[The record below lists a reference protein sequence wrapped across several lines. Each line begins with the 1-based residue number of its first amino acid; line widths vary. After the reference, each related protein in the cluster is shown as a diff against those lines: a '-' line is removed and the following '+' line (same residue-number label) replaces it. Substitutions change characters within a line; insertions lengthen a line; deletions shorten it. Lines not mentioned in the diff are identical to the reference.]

1 MHKFKFSAEELE
13 QYFLDIMAGRR
24 RNRIDRVVRC
34 VLFVASRF
42 YRMAVQFRHWL
53 YDKRF
58 IRNQALGC
66 LVVSIGNLT
75 CGGTGK
81 TPVVE
86 VFARSLSAR
95 GRKVAIL
102 SRGYRR
108 KKRSFWEK
116 LMHAFHSGEMELPP
130 QVVSDGKNL
139 LMDSEH
145 AGDEPY
151 MLASNLPDVA
161 VVVDK
166 DRVKSGIHAIDE
178 FETDVIILD
187 DGFQYLRLKPHINIV
202 LVDSTAP
209 FGNGHVLPRGI
220 LREPIK
226 NIRRADYIFL
236 TKSDGSHKNQHLK
249 RFLRRHT
256 RRAEIIECCH
266 RPRHLVKLFTEREN
280 VELEFLKG
288 KKVAALSAI
297 ARPESFE
304 EFLEQL
310 GAVLVARDHFAD
322 HHRYS
327 QQEIIDFIN
336 TAKSHGAE
344 MIVTTEK
351 DAVRIPHIERCDVP
365 IYYLR
370 IQIDILSGKESFD
383 QCISRICFM

>member
-1 MHKFKFSAEELE
+1 MHKFKLSAEELE
-13 QYFLDIMAGRR
+13 QYFLDLMAGRR
-24 RNRIDRVVRC
+24 KRWYDRVITC
-34 VLFVASRF
+34 LLFAASRV
-42 YRMAVQFRHWL
+42 YRMVVQFRIWL
-53 YDKRF
+53 YDKRV

-66 LVVSIGNLT
+66 LVVSIGNLS

-86 VFARSLSAR
+86 VFARSLSAK

-116 LMHAFHSGEMELPP
+116 LCHAFHSGEMELPP
-130 QVVSDGKNL
+130 QVVSDGENL

-145 AGDEPY
+145 AGDEPF
-151 MLASNLPDVA
+151 MLASNLQDVA
-161 VVVDK
+161 VIVDK

-178 FETDVIILD
+178 FQTDIIILD
-187 DGFQYLRLKPHINIV
+187 DGFQYLKLKPHINIV
-202 LVDSTAP
+202 LVDSTDP

-236 TKSDGSHKNQHLK
+236 TKSDGSNKLRHLK
-249 RFLRRHT
+249 RFIRRHT

-266 RPRHLVKLFTEREN
+266 RPQYLVKLFTDRERE
-280 VELEFLKG
+280 ELSFLNG
-288 KKVAALSAI
+288 RKVAALSAI

-304 EFLEQL
+304 NFLEQL
-310 GAVLVARDHFAD
+310 GAKLVTKDHFAD

-327 QQEIIDFIN
+327 RQEIIDFVN
-336 TAKSHGAE
+336 AAKAAGAE
-344 MIVTTEK
+344 MVVTTEK
-351 DAVRIPHIERCDVP
+351 DAVRIPHLERCDVP

>member
-1 MHKFKFSAEELE
+1 MHKFKLSAEELE
-13 QYFLDIMAGRR
+13 QYFLDLMAGRR
-24 RNRIDRVVRC
+24 KHWYDRVITC
-34 VLFVASRF
+34 LLFAASRV
-42 YRMAVQFRHWL
+42 YRMVVQFRIWL
-53 YDKRF
+53 YDKRV

-66 LVVSIGNLT
+66 LVVSIGNLS

-86 VFARSLSAR
+86 VFARSLSAK

-116 LMHAFHSGEMELPP
+116 LCHAFHSGEMELPP
-130 QVVSDGKNL
+130 QVVSDGENL

-145 AGDEPY
+145 AGDEPF
-151 MLASNLPDVA
+151 MLASNLQDVA
-161 VVVDK
+161 VIVDK

-178 FETDVIILD
+178 FQTDIIILD
-187 DGFQYLRLKPHINIV
+187 DGFQYLKLKPHINIV
-202 LVDSTAP
+202 LVDSTDP

-236 TKSDGSHKNQHLK
+236 TKSDGSNKLRHLK
-249 RFLRRHT
+249 RFIRRHT

-266 RPRHLVKLFTEREN
+266 RPQYLVKLFTDRERE
-280 VELEFLKG
+280 ELSFLNG
-288 KKVAALSAI
+288 RKVAALSAI

-304 EFLEQL
+304 NFLEQL
-310 GAVLVARDHFAD
+310 GAQLVTKDHFAD

-327 QQEIIDFIN
+327 RQEIIDFVN
-336 TAKSHGAE
+336 AAKAAGAE
-344 MIVTTEK
+344 MVVTTEK
-351 DAVRIPHIERCDVP
+351 DAVRIPHLERCDVP